1 MLHRRE
7 LLKRAGIGALAA
19 GLPGLMFAESQT
31 DSRLV
36 MVILRGAMDG
46 LAMLP
51 PYGDGKY
58 AGLRGELALASP
70 GQEGGVLKA
79 DGLFG
84 IHPAFEHTHRLYQKK
99 QALFVHAVASPYRQ
113 RSHFDGQDKLENG
126 ATTEGFERDGWLNR
140 ALEPLNGSNGKESAI
155 AIAQNTPL
163 ILRGSQ
169 SVTSWAPSRMPDAN
183 EDTLQRLE
191 ALYANDSFFASRL
204 EQAIHAKE
212 L

>member
-51 PYGDGKY
+51 PYGDGNY

-70 GQEGGVLKA
+70 GEEGGVLKA
-79 DGLFG
+79 DALFG
-84 IHPAFEHTHRLYQKK
+84 IHPEFQHAHALYQKK
-99 QALFVHAVASPYRQ
+99 QALFIHAVASPYRE

-126 ATTEGFERDGWLNR
+126 ASTSGFQRDGWLNR
-140 ALEPLNGSNGKESAI
+140 ALEPLGGSNGKESAI

-163 ILRGSQ
+163 ILRGEQ
-169 SVTSWAPSRMPDAN
+169 SVTSWAPSRMRDAN
-183 EDTLQRLE
+183 EDTLQRIE
-191 ALYANDSFFASRL
+191 SMYAQDPFFATRL
-204 EQAIHAKE
+204 EQALSLIHI
-212 L
+212 